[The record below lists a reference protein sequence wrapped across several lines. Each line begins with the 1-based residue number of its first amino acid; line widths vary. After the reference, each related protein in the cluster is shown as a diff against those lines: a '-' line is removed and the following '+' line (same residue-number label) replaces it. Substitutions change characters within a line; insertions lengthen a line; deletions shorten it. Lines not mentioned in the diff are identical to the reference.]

1 MQYLSDKSLAK
12 RFSVCRT
19 TIWRWCREGEFPKP
33 VRLVGATRW
42 RLAEIEAWEAQQ
54 AECITQPVITAPEL
68 LQ

>member
-33 VRLVGATRW
+33 IKFGGATRW
-42 RLAEIEAWEAQQ
+42 RLAEIEAWEVAQV
-54 AECITQPVITAPEL
+54 EEVKS
-68 LQ
+68 